1 MTITLER
8 LGNNRYGFG
17 ALVPTLQGLGDCP
30 CDQFG
35 DVCSDGTACTPA
47 TDILDL
53 PFVSSTTNI
62 VTPGITPGV
71 AACAANQQIVAG
83 QCVTP
88 SSIDIA
94 AASTANAADLSG
106 SYYTT
111 GGNLVMPG
119 TGSNGAPAGSYV
131 TYNATTGAVI
141 GSSSTAP
148 PAVAL
153 STSVVPGI
161 SNTVLIGA
169 AVLAVFVIAISNR

>member
-17 ALVPTLQGLGDCP
+17 ALVPTLQGLGDCD

-35 DVCSDGTACTPA
+35 DVCSDGTPCTPA
-47 TDILDL
+47 TSIIDL
-53 PFVSSTTNI
+53 PFESSTTNL

-71 AACAANQQIVAG
+71 AACAANQEMVAG

-88 SSIDIA
+88 SSVDIA
-94 AASTANAADLSG
+94 AATTANAAATG

-119 TGSNGAPAGSYV
+119 TGSNGAPVGSYV
-131 TYNATTGAVI
+131 TYNATTGAVV

-153 STSVVPGI
+153 STSVIPGI

-169 AVLAVFVIAISNR
+169 AVLAVFAIAMSNR